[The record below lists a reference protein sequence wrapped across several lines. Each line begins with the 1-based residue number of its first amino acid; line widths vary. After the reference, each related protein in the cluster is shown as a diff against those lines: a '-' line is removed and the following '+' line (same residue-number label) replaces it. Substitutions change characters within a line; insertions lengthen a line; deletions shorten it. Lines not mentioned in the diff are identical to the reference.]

1 MHSISAMVIIILL
14 AALALIGLVA
24 TLVEVRRDGFQ
35 AVATDWTRVAEHDV
49 TQNAESTPAY
59 R

>member
-1 MHSISAMVIIILL
+1 MVIIILL

-49 TQNAESTPAY
+49 TQNAEPTPAY